1 MARPKV
7 TRGRTRRRAR
17 KNVPVGNAHIKT
29 SFNNTIVT
37 LTDKQGNVIAWET
50 AGSAGFKG
58 SRKSTPFA
66 AQVTADSAARKGMEH
81 GLQKVDVYVKGPGS
95 RPRDGHP
102 VAPGGRHRGQL
113 GHRRHAGP
121 PQRLPPPK
129 AAAGLAVARYTGPM
143 VKLSRREGIAL
154 TDKCQKYLD
163 RRPYPPGEHGRG
175 RIRQSEYLLQLREK
189 QKTRRFYGVLEKQF
203 RRYYQKA
210 SRQPGITGENLLRM
224 LEQRLDNV
232 VYRLGFAATRRQAR
246 QLVTHGHF
254 RVNGA
259 KVNIPSYQVR
269 PDDVITVKPGSNA
282 EPIIRAATELVAS
295 VAPWLQADYDALNGK
310 VLKVPER
317 SEIDT
322 PVSEQLI
329 VEYYSK

>member
-1 MARPKV
+1 
-7 TRGRTRRRAR
+7 
-17 KNVPVGNAHIKT
+17 
-29 SFNNTIVT
+29 
-37 LTDKQGNVIAWET
+37 
-50 AGSAGFKG
+50 
-58 SRKSTPFA
+58 
-66 AQVTADSAARKGMEH
+66 
-81 GLQKVDVYVKGPGS
+81 
-95 RPRDGHP
+95 
-102 VAPGGRHRGQL
+102 
-113 GHRRHAGP
+113 
-121 PQRLPPPK
+121 
-129 AAAGLAVARYTGPM
+129 VARYTGPM
-143 VKLSRREGIAL
+143 VKLSRREGVAL

-246 QLVTHGHF
+246 QLVGHGHF
-254 RVNGA
+254 RVNGK
-259 KVNIPSYQVR
+259 KVNIPSYQVK

-282 EPIIRAATELVAS
+282 EPIIRSATELVAS

-317 SEIDT
+317 TEIDT